1 MATFLIENPTLQVY
15 TDKACTNNN
24 DLAAIKAGDKIE
36 AELVTGTAD
45 VYYITDYYPLKNPM
59 MAKKIAETG
68 NNPYIGRYVRRVK
81 YREYIGTDEN
91 GNPKYKE
98 TFSFEKISEVKI
110 SNNTGAYS
118 VTNSDGSKSP
128 QSTENVN
135 NGTTTPSTIDYVRQS
150 ASLVEYDEYY
160 SEVGNTSRSIDE
172 YVNNISKGF
181 SVKDIR
187 GILGAPHQFMPL
199 TDIRTTPGSEFSHI
213 ALGRMYTKH
222 IVRTIPLLLITPGIP
237 KFFKGTKEEKEQILG
252 GLTGII
258 SDLSKILTGGRS
270 SNKYSRK
277 YYNLEFDLVN
287 YYKYV
292 NTMLRLASIML
303 GVAGKKVDG
312 KYLSNYDWEYNEA
325 TQSNTNPTG
334 NTWRKYFGYFNKCV
348 ALYANMGE
356 SVSDTFSNETTVS
369 QLASSMNSISD
380 KAREINF
387 IMGNIAG
394 NTGTTNIL
402 EGTQSGIQ
410 DMVGSLA
417 SGGGVIGN
425 ILNKA
430 QALLAGGRLVF
441 PEIWQDSKFSR
452 SYSANMRLV
461 ASSGNNFAY
470 YMDILVPYYHVLALC
485 LPKQSETGDD
495 TDQVYNSPF
504 LLRCYYKGR
513 FNIDMGII
521 QSLSVTKGAE
531 AEWTIYGLPT
541 IVELQFEI
549 KDMYEVMFMSKL
561 RNDNI
566 AVATD
571 PLFSNTAELDYIANT
586 CGININDMTFSTL
599 VNGFIDLVAGK
610 ISDALNPR
618 NYIPD
623 VLKNLASQGMFDW
636 FRR

>member
-118 VTNSDGSKSP
+118 VINSDGSKSP

-135 NGTTTPSTIDYVRQS
+135 NGITTPSTIDYVRQS

-160 SEVGNTSRSIDE
+160 SEVGNTTRTTNE
-172 YVNNISKGF
+172 YINNISKGYT
-181 SVKDIR
+181 VKNIR
-187 GILGAPHQFMPL
+187 GIMGAPHQFMPL
-199 TDIRTTPGSEFSHI
+199 TDIRTTEGSEFSHV

-237 KFFKGTKEEKEQILG
+237 EFLKADKESKKSLLESLFTG
-252 GLTGII
+252 SYTNLTNV
-258 SDLSKILTGGRS
+258 LSGNG
-270 SNKYSRK
+270 NQYSRK
-277 YYNLEFDLVN
+277 YYNLKFKVDD
-287 YYKYV
+287 YYRYV
-292 NTMLRLASIML
+292 NTMLRLAAIIL

-312 KYLSNYDWEYNEA
+312 KNLSNYDWMYNDGA
-325 TQSNTNPTG
+325 QQNTNPTG
-334 NTWRKYFGYFNKCV
+334 STWRKYFGYFNKCV

-356 SVSDTFSNETTVS
+356 SVNDTFSNETTVS

-387 IMGNIAG
+387 IMGNVAG

-402 EGTQSGIQ
+402 EGAQSGIQ

-470 YMDILVPYYHVLALC
+470 YMDILVPYYHVLCMC

-495 TDQVYNSPF
+495 ADQVYNSPF
-504 LLRCYYKGR
+504 LLRCYYKGQ

-521 QSLSVTKGAE
+521 SSLSVTKGAE

-541 IVELQFEI
+541 VVELQFEI
-549 KDMYEVMFMSKL
+549 KDMYEVMFMSKSNNTGIV
-561 RNDNI
+561 NDPI
-566 AVATD
+566 
-571 PLFSNTAELDYIANT
+571 FSNTAELDYIANS
-586 CGININDMTFSTL
+586 CGINLNDMTFSTL
-599 VNGFIDLVAGK
+599 ANVFIKFSVGK
-610 ISDALNPR
+610 INDILNPQ
-618 NYIPD
+618 NWIPD
-623 VLKNLASQGMFDW
+623 QLRNLGIQGIFDW
-636 FRR
+636 FKR